1 MTELNDFSE
10 AAEYYDLV
18 FAARGKD
25 YEAEADAVE
34 SIVRERNPS
43 ARTLLDVACGTGRH
57 LAYFARRLETFGID
71 GDAKMLAIAKKRV
84 PDVPLETGDMRAF
97 SLGKQFDAIVCMFG
111 SVTYA
116 GGTEGLTKTVRTMRD
131 HLAPGGVIVI
141 EPFVGPADY
150 RTEQLSVVNVDLP
163 DLKLARMHVS
173 ARSGNTAILDH
184 HFLIAKRD
192 GVRHFVERHELA
204 LLDDAD
210 YAAAFAAAGLEVARV
225 AHPALRLGVF
235 VSRR

>member
-25 YEAEADAVE
+25 YEAEAAAVE
-34 SIVRERNPS
+34 CIVRERDPK
-43 ARTLLDVACGTGRH
+43 AKTLLDVACGTGRH
-57 LAYFARRLETFGID
+57 LVHFSRNFEAVGID
-71 GDAKMLAIAKKRV
+71 ADASMLAIAKRRV
-84 PDVPLETGDMRAF
+84 PAVPLETGDMRAF
-97 SLGKQFDAIVCMFG
+97 RLGRTFDAIVCMFG

-116 GGTEGLTKTVRTMRD
+116 GGSDGLTKTVRTMRE

-141 EPFVGPADY
+141 EPFVGPGEY
-150 RTEQLSVVNVDLP
+150 QTGQLSVVNVDLP

-173 ARSGNTAILDH
+173 ARAGNTAILDH
-184 HFLIAKRD
+184 HFLVAKRD
-192 GVRHFVERHELA
+192 GARHFVERHELA
-204 LLDDAD
+204 LLDDGD
-210 YAAAFAAAGLEVARV
+210 YAAAFAAAGLQVARV

-235 VSRR
+235 VSRL